1 MLVAQLCLTLCDPT
15 DWSPPGS
22 CVHEIFQARIL
33 GCVAISF
40 SRGSSQPR
48 DWTWV
53 SCTAGRFFTD
63 WATRQAPIHMLLNY
77 KWIIKEINQ
86 INYTS
91 IKKIFFKLKKEGG
104 RRRWQRS
111 PALHKYIKKKLIK
124 IWNNSY
130 RAISRWPQKTP
141 GLQKGK
147 LISLEWGR
155 TKETH

>member
-1 MLVAQLCLTLCDPT
+1 
-15 DWSPPGS
+15 
-22 CVHEIFQARIL
+22 
-33 GCVAISF
+33 
-40 SRGSSQPR
+40 
-48 DWTWV
+48 
-53 SCTAGRFFTD
+53 
-63 WATRQAPIHMLLNY
+63 MLLNY

-130 RAISRWPQKTP
+130 RAISR
-141 GLQKGK
+141 
-147 LISLEWGR
+147 
-155 TKETH
+155 